1 MTGRDKGS
9 RSETASEHDLRRAYE
24 LLARGDMGGT
34 RREPTRFGSAV
45 YDDRVPKRYDSNYLL
60 VESLPDDTT
69 AGELAADAERHG
81 RRMIFFA
88 HGVASQPLVADFEA
102 LGWRIDRHVFMAQ
115 RAPVTRAAP
124 LDLVHELEL
133 DALRNARGRL
143 MAGYPWATPELMDVL
158 HEAKRL
164 IGERVETHFFGVVV
178 DGEVVSYADLY
189 LEPPTAQIEDVGTL
203 EEHRG
208 KGYASAVVL
217 RAADEARRGGADLV
231 FLVADAQDWP
241 QQLYRRLGFE
251 LIGHYWKFIEPG
263 I

>member
-1 MTGRDKGS
+1 MTGRDEGS
-9 RSETASEHDLRRAYE
+9 KSETASKHDLRRAYE

-34 RREPTRFGSAV
+34 RTEPTRFGSAV

-60 VESLPDDTT
+60 VERLPEGTT
-69 AGELAADAERHG
+69 AGALAADAERHG

-88 HGVASQPLVADFEA
+88 HGVAAQPLVAGFRR

-124 LDLVHELEL
+124 LNLVRELEL
-133 DALRNARGRL
+133 DALRTARRRL
-143 MAGYPWATPELMDVL
+143 LAGYPWSTPELMDEL

-164 IGERVETHFFGVVV
+164 IAERVETHFFGVVV

-203 EEHRG
+203 DEHRG
-208 KGYASAVVL
+208 HGYASAVVL
-217 RAADEARRGGADLV
+217 RAAEEARRGGANLV

-251 LIGHYWKFIEPG
+251 PIGHYSKFIAPG